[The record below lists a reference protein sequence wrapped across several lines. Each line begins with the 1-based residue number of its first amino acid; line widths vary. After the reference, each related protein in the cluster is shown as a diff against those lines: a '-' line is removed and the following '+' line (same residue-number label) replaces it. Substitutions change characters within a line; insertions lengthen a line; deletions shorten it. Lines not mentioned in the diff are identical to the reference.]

1 MRDKKMM
8 AETKAALRDTG
19 LSVSDIEFVK
29 IEPQTDLSALL
40 PFLDAGAE
48 LGAREVICA
57 PYDPD
62 LSRLADNIGKLSGLA
77 KTRGL
82 GVSLEF
88 FPWTVVPVLASA
100 HRIVENAGPD
110 VGILVDTLHFD
121 RSGSSLLDL
130 RELPRHRMR
139 LAHLCDATV
148 QQSYTTDE
156 LLFTARAER
165 LPPGEG

>member
-1 MRDKKMM
+1 MRDTKMM

-29 IEPQTDLSALL
+29 IEPQIDLPALL

-62 LSRLADNIGKLSGLA
+62 LSCLADNLGTLSELA
-77 KTRGL
+77 KSRGL

-88 FPWTVVPVLASA
+88 FPWTVVPDLASA
-100 HRIVENAGPD
+100 HRIVEDAGPD
-110 VGILVDTLHFD
+110 VGILVFDT
-121 RSGSSLLDL
+121 
-130 RELPRHRMR
+130 
-139 LAHLCDATV
+139 
-148 QQSYTTDE
+148 
-156 LLFTARAER
+156 
-165 LPPGEG
+165 